1 MESYYNLTEI
11 EKNKHPYF
19 LFYLNLLSN
28 EENKNYIN
36 SIFNVPK
43 LPLIGTKIE
52 NNGNSHLLGKLLS
65 LVSFQINICQG
76 EQKDEIDQLFSD
88 FTLPKNINE
97 YLNIEE
103 VIEIDNNTDEPNIH
117 LYFMPKR
124 KLNFYF
130 IITELP
136 IYPDKKNEKTN
147 IINKNI
153 IINNDNEID
162 NINFLNKEKNN
173 NKDNN
178 NINKINVEKNNN
190 KINVI
195 NDEENINKIN
205 IINDKEEENN
215 NNKINNKFDM
225 LDDYDDFR
233 DYENYEEEENKNI
246 NYNNFEIYSIIP
258 HFFYINDN
266 EKNLLEI
273 QNLVFDKQITLF
285 SLPNK
290 QYYDIDKENNKNFID
305 INNLRA
311 ESSNIILMNKKN
323 FIIDPDNLKFYLD
336 VGKDLSQ
343 FYLIY
348 TCDDD
353 EYHSVFY
360 YITCNNI
367 EAKNKMGNILSK
379 EMKLKDVINQIE
391 KNFGKNEV
399 VNNLKKIFFTINK

>member
-153 IINNDNEID
+153 II
-162 NINFLNKEKNN
+162 
-173 NKDNN
+173 
-178 NINKINVEKNNN
+178 
-190 KINVI
+190 
-195 NDEENINKIN
+195 
-205 IINDKEEENN
+205 
-215 NNKINNKFDM
+215 
-225 LDDYDDFR
+225 
-233 DYENYEEEENKNI
+233 
-246 NYNNFEIYSIIP
+246 
-258 HFFYINDN
+258 DN
-266 EKNLLEI
+266 EKKRRKFITEI
-273 QNLVFDKQITLF
+273 TSEFENIKQMNN
-285 SLPNK
+285 SLSISVNKEMNENK
-290 QYYDIDKENNKNFID
+290 QY
-305 INNLRA
+305 
-311 ESSNIILMNKKN
+311 
-323 FIIDPDNLKFYLD
+323 
-336 VGKDLSQ
+336 
-343 FYLIY
+343 
-348 TCDDD
+348 
-353 EYHSVFY
+353 
-360 YITCNNI
+360 
-367 EAKNKMGNILSK
+367 
-379 EMKLKDVINQIE
+379 KL
-391 KNFGKNEV
+391 
-399 VNNLKKIFFTINK
+399 TINKLTEENELLKNKIEEQINI